1 MFEAKSEFQVYVK
14 KQNLNTKG
22 VHCMIH
28 RHALASKTLPPPS
41 RESLYQ
47 TIRIVYF
54 FKRWALNSRFFK

>member
-1 MFEAKSEFQVYVK
+1 MFEVKSEFQVYAK

-28 RHALASKTLPPPS
+28 RHALASKTLPLPS
-41 RESLYQ
+41 REALYQ
-47 TIRIVYF
+47 TIRMVYF